1 MDSLVKTWLQFA
13 FPFYLWVIVAL
24 TIVLFR
30 HSTRLVRLLRNHSVS
45 VLATIVLLSFTKL
58 LRTVTAVLSSTTS
71 QYPDGQRVVWLYDG
85 NYRYAE
91 KGHLALFLF
100 SLLFLLTIGFPYA
113 LLILTVQVFRLYS
126 GYWFLR
132 WVNKLMPIFDTY
144 LGPYKPKQ
152 GYWTG

>member
-1 MDSLVKTWLQFA
+1 MAPVCIPILPVGHSCTYHSIISSLNKTCETTWKSFS
-13 FPFYLWVIVAL
+13 ICK
-24 TIVLFR
+24 T
-30 HSTRLVRLLRNHSVS
+30 
-45 VLATIVLLSFTKL
+45 TIVLLSFTKL